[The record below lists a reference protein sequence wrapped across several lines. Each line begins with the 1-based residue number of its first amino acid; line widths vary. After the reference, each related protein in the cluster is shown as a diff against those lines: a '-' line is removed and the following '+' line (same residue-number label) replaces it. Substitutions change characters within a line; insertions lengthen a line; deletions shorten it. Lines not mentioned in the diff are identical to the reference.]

1 MSYILMTDSNCDLP
15 DSLAKEL
22 NLTVIPMEFIMEDK
36 CYKHYLDARE
46 MSLNDFYSKLKSG
59 VMSKTT
65 QINYTSYTEYFEEY
79 LKQGKDILF
88 VCFTSGMSGSY
99 NTSLLA
105 IEDLKKKYPERKII
119 AVDSKCASV
128 GLGYLMYYVG
138 KKYNEGMEIEEL
150 AEYAE
155 DMKHK
160 IGHWF
165 VVDDLEQL
173 KRGGRISAVTA
184 TFGKALQIK
193 PLISVDEEGKLVTV
207 GKIRGASKVYD
218 ALIAKMERDGEDYK
232 NQTVFI
238 GHADAI
244 DKAQE
249 LQKRV
254 APMVKDTVICDIG
267 PVIGTHVGSGMVA
280 LLFLG
285 KRDITM

>member
-46 MSLNDFYSKLKSG
+46 MSLNDFYTKLKSG

-99 NTSLLA
+99 NTSLMA

-119 AVDSKCASV
+119 AVDSRCASV

-150 AEYAE
+150 AAYAE
-155 DMKHK
+155 EMKHK

-238 GHADAI
+238 GHADSI

-280 LLFLG
+280 LLFIG

>member
-1 MSYILMTDSNCDLP
+1 MSYILITDSNCDLP

-119 AVDSKCASV
+119 AVDSRCASV

-138 KKYNEGMEIEEL
+138 KKYNEGIEIEEL

-193 PLISVDEEGKLVTV
+193 PLISVDEQGKLVTV

-244 DKAQE
+244 GKAQE